1 MANYK
6 YRAISKN
13 GEVVNGV
20 IEAPDQLEAVAKI
33 KQTCP
38 VIEEIQEVKGQN
50 KGLAPKV
57 KKVNSKTLS
66 LLCNRFSIILGV
78 GLPIVQAVDMLAGQ
92 MEEKELSQMLK
103 DISKDVA
110 MGRSLSSSFAAREGV
125 FPVTFL
131 ETVRSGEESGDL
143 AKAFQRLSVYY
154 EKSSK
159 TKQKITSALVYP
171 AFVMVVA
178 VIVMIIIMV
187 YAVPAFSKSFASLGT
202 ELPGITKFV
211 MGMSEFVINFG
222 VYVVFFIA
230 AIVLACKLYARTEK
244 GAELF
249 STIALAI
256 PIMGKII
263 QLSAASQFAHT
274 MSMMISAGMPILKCI
289 DTAGKSVG
297 NYVMRRDI
305 INSASGVEE
314 GRSLGACLAKSKF
327 LPPMLV
333 EMTTMGES
341 TGTLENTLT
350 AVGNFYDNEVEVGTA
365 KALSVLEPT
374 IICFLAVFVVVI
386 LFSVYLPMFSMYGSV

>member
-6 YRAISKN
+6 YKAISKN
-13 GEVVNGV
+13 GETVNGV
-20 IEAPDQLEAVAKI
+20 VEAPDQLEAVAKI

-50 KGLAPKV
+50 KGLAPKI
-57 KKVNSKTLS
+57 KKVSTKTLS

-92 MEEKELSQMLK
+92 MEEKEVSQMLK
-103 DISKDVA
+103 EISKDVA
-110 MGRSLSSSFAAREGV
+110 MGRSLSSSFAARESV

-143 AKAFQRLSVYY
+143 AKAFDRLHVYY
-154 EKSSK
+154 DKASK
-159 TKQKITSALVYP
+159 TRQKVTGALVYP
-171 AFVMVVA
+171 AFVMAVA
-178 VIVMIIIMV
+178 VVVMIIIMV
-187 YAVPAFSKSFASLGT
+187 YAVTAFSKSFASLGT
-202 ELPGITKFV
+202 ELPWITKFV
-211 MGMSEFVINFG
+211 IGLSDFVINSG
-222 VYVVFFIA
+222 MYVVFFIA

-249 STIALAI
+249 AAIALGI
-256 PIMGKII
+256 PIIGKII

-305 INSASGVEE
+305 IGSASGVEE
-314 GRSLGACLAKSKF
+314 GRTLGSCLAKSKY

-341 TGTLENTLT
+341 TGTLESTLT
-350 AVGNFYDNEVEVGTA
+350 AVGNFYDNEVEVSTA

-374 IICFLAVFVVVI
+374 IICFLAVFVVII
-386 LFSVYLPMFSMYGSV
+386 LFSVYLPMFSMYGSI